1 MTGQDPYSILQSI
14 TLLRLPVTPTELAKP
29 YVPTVDSCLLPIAT
43 ALYPSHAFLQTNYIS
58 FKSSLP
64 SLKRKPIIDPF
75 SRYTF
80 DL

>member
-1 MTGQDPYSILQSI
+1 M
-14 TLLRLPVTPTELAKP
+14 PVTPTELAKP

-64 SLKRKPIIDPF
+64 SLKIKPIILF
-75 SRYTF
+75 SRYMTYELSLF
-80 DL
+80 TNERKVY